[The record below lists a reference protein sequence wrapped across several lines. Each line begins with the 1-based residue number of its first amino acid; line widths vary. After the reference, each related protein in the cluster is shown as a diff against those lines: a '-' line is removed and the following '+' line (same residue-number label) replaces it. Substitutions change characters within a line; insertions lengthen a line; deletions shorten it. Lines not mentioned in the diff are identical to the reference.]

1 MSAEIDFEDS
11 AQHLI
16 IADFFERTEGEF
28 VLVTSVLVDNLGYR
42 CQIMPNSLSGVVA
55 EAGALNPLEAER
67 KAMARAID
75 EWNDVQEQLKAA
87 AQALGL
93 TEED

>member
-1 MSAEIDFEDS
+1 MSAEIDLEDS

-28 VLVTSVLVDNLGYR
+28 VLVTSAIVDNLGYR
-42 CQIMPNSLSGVVA
+42 CQIMPKSLSGVLT

-87 AQALGL
+87 AEALGL